1 MHFTHTAEIDWL
13 LPGIPP
19 TGRVVEV
26 PTVAIVKFEGDKLV
40 HDHIYWDQASVL
52 VQIGLLDPK
61 DLPVAGAA
69 TAHKVMDK
77 TRPSNQLMV
86 RWGTSEGKPV

>member
-1 MHFTHTAEIDWL
+1 LKHTTEIDWL

-26 PTVAIVKFEGDKLV
+26 PAVAIVKFEGDKLV
-40 HDHIYWDQASVL
+40 PEHIYWDQASVL
-52 VQIGLLDPK
+52 VQAGLLDPRS
-61 DLPVAGAA
+61 LPVAGSE

-77 TRPSNQLMV
+77 SQPSNELMA
-86 RWGTSEGKPV
+86 RWATSAGKPI